1 MLSKLQLQSFSSIIA
16 DFVTRDKLEIRRL
29 LKQVWNPKQA
39 NSKKKLSIPTS
50 SINLFSL
57 SYTNCSVN
65 GKNTFQVLT
74 LKKQKE
80 FSPLPSFA
88 SRLPSPG
95 PSLGPALPS
104 HARSGKCTWEW
115 GRDLASRSETQHW
128 KYTALCCMGWPWA
141 GSSCSGWCRQLW
153 LAAQLIFRGCCCSTH
168 LEPSV
173 IFSYSV
179 CKIDLLPL
187 AHKLAELG
195 AVLHAYVISHKVP
208 VNAVPS
214 SLLLVQQQIW
224 CLNTKHK
231 HWLTV
236 STKFCKVMLSKSQL
250 FHTEFLRSW

>member
-1 MLSKLQLQSFSSIIA
+1 MA
-16 DFVTRDKLEIRRL
+16 DFVMRDKLEIWRL
-29 LKQVWNPKQA
+29 LKHVGNPKQA
-39 NSKKKLSIPTS
+39 NSKRKLSIPTS

-80 FSPLPSFA
+80 FSPIPSFA

-95 PSLGPALPS
+95 PSLGPALS
-104 HARSGKCTWEW
+104 FHARSGKCTWEW
-115 GRDLASRSETQHW
+115 GWDLASRSETQHW
-128 KYTALCCMGWPWA
+128 KYTGVSCVVGPWA
-141 GSSCSGWCRQLW
+141 GQFLGQEGWCRQLW
-153 LAAQLIFRGCCCSTH
+153 LAAQLVFRGCCCSTH
-168 LEPSV
+168 LKPSV

-195 AVLHAYVISHKVP
+195 PVLHADVISHKIP

-231 HWLTV
+231 HWLTA
-236 STKFCKVMLSKSQL
+236 STKFC
-250 FHTEFLRSW
+250 